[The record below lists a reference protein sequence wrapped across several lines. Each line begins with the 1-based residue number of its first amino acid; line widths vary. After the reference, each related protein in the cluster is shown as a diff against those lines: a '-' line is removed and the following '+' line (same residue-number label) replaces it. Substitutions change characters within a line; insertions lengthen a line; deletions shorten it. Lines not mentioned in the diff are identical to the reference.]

1 MTLPNDRQCDQRVHT
16 RYRKGTGM
24 VGTAF
29 ETGGTADADA
39 HAKQRVYLVI
49 MDETE
54 EARRALRF
62 AARRAVRTGGTVHIL
77 ALVPRQEFVVF
88 GSIQATIEAEA
99 SERAENLARAA
110 AGSLASESGLT
121 PAVAVRTGSG
131 PQVVREYLGEHPEV
145 SALVLGAAAEGNPGP
160 LVTHFTSHLDQLP
173 CVLMIVPGSIDE
185 HGIDSFS

>member
-1 MTLPNDRQCDQRVHT
+1 MSTASEA
-16 RYRKGTGM
+16 
-24 VGTAF
+24 GTASGA
-29 ETGGTADADA
+29 EAR
-39 HAKQRVYLVI
+39 AKQRIYLVI

-77 ALVPRQEFVVF
+77 ALVARQEFVVF
-88 GSIQATIEAEA
+88 GSIQATIEGEA
-99 SERAENLARAA
+99 RERAEELAQAA
-110 AGSLASESGLT
+110 AGSLASESGLQ

-131 PQVVREYLGEHPEV
+131 PQVVRDYLAEHPEV

-160 LVTHFTSHLDQLP
+160 LVTHFTSHLGQLP

-185 HGIDSFS
+185 RGIDSFS

>member
-1 MTLPNDRQCDQRVHT
+1 MMN
-16 RYRKGTGM
+16 
-24 VGTAF
+24 TAS
-29 ETGGTADADA
+29 EADSALGADLRTS
-39 HAKQRVYLVI
+39 QRVYLVI
-49 MDETE
+49 MDDTE

-88 GSIQATIEAEA
+88 GSIQATIEWEA
-99 SERAENLARAA
+99 RERAEELAREA
-110 AGSLASESGLT
+110 AGSLASESGLA

-131 PQVVREYLGEHPEV
+131 PQVVREYLGQHPEV

-160 LVTHFTSHLDQLP
+160 LVTHFTSQIGQLP

-185 HGIDSFS
+185 RGIDSFS

>member
-1 MTLPNDRQCDQRVHT
+1 MTLRYGWKRDRRIV
-16 RYRKGTGM
+16 RPVRKGAGM
-24 VGTAF
+24 VDMASEAAGTPGVEAR
-29 ETGGTADADA
+29 AAA
-39 HAKQRVYLVI
+39 RVYLVI

-77 ALVPRQEFVVF
+77 ALVARQEFVVF

-99 SERAENLARAA
+99 RERAEELAREA

-131 PQVVREYLGEHPEV
+131 PQVVREYLAEHPEV

-160 LVTHFTSHLDQLP
+160 LVTHFTSHLGQLP
-173 CVLMIVPGSIDE
+173 CVLMIVPGCIDE
-185 HGIDSFS
+185 RGIDSFS